1 MDDFSV
7 NTNVCVQ
14 HLTTLVTSTISI
26 LIVNGKHNFCKENGI
41 LYTVKAM
48 LNEELR
54 HKIHSK
60 SRCYSNFCLFTNKP
74 NEHRTTIADIIN
86 KPFEGLNTHAH
97 IRIFV

>member
-14 HLTTLVTSTISI
+14 HLNSLVTSTINI

-41 LYTVKAM
+41 FYSVK
-48 LNEELR
+48 NEELR

-60 SRCYSNFCLFTNKP
+60 SRCYSIFCLFTNKP
-74 NEHRTTIADIIN
+74 NEHRTTIANIIN
-86 KPFEGLNTHAH
+86 NPFEELNTHAH